1 MSISFTPGDLRWIKN
16 WKPTR
21 DKNMKSNKLV
31 DVLDP
36 SRKTRNGVIS
46 KLKKL
51 ILVIGPTNE
60 EDWDFVN
67 TLTDSIVMDGGVPT
81 ELELKQCN
89 NLWRKYNV
97 K

>member
-1 MSISFTPGDLRWIKN
+1 MTEGDTRYIKWHTKKSLEELN
-16 WKPTR
+16 V
-21 DKNMKSNKLV
+21 KSNKLV

-36 SRKTRNGVIS
+36 SRKTRNQVIS

-51 ILVIGPTNE
+51 ILVIGPTNK

>member
-1 MSISFTPGDLRWIKN
+1 MTEGDTRYIKWHTKKSLEELN
-16 WKPTR
+16 V
-21 DKNMKSNKLV
+21 KSNKLV

-36 SRKTRNGVIS
+36 SRKTRNQVIS

>member
-1 MSISFTPGDLRWIKN
+1 
-16 WKPTR
+16 
-21 DKNMKSNKLV
+21 MKSNKLV

>member
-1 MSISFTPGDLRWIKN
+1 MMTEGDLRWIKRHTE
-16 WKPTR
+16 KQMEEY
-21 DKNMKSNKLV
+21 NMSNKLV

-36 SRKTRNGVIS
+36 NKKARNEVIS

-51 ILVIGPTNE
+51 VLVIGPTNE

-67 TLTDSIVMDGGVPT
+67 TLMDSIIMDGGVPT
-81 ELELKQCN
+81 TLELKQCN

-97 K
+97 E

>member
-1 MSISFTPGDLRWIKN
+1 MTEGDTRYIKWHTKKSLEELN
-16 WKPTR
+16 V
-21 DKNMKSNKLV
+21 KSNKLV

-51 ILVIGPTNE
+51 ILVIGPTNK

-67 TLTDSIVMDGGVPT
+67 TLVDSIVMDGGVPT

>member
-1 MSISFTPGDLRWIKN
+1 MTEGDTRYIKWHTKKSLEELN
-16 WKPTR
+16 V
-21 DKNMKSNKLV
+21 KSNKLV

-36 SRKTRNGVIS
+36 SRKTRNGVIN

-51 ILVIGPTNE
+51 ILVIGPTNK

-67 TLTDSIVMDGGVPT
+67 TLVDSIVMDGGVPT

>member
-1 MSISFTPGDLRWIKN
+1 MTEGDTRYIKWHTKKSLEELN
-16 WKPTR
+16 V
-21 DKNMKSNKLV
+21 KSNKLV

-51 ILVIGPTNE
+51 ILVIGPTNK

>member
-1 MSISFTPGDLRWIKN
+1 MTEGDTRYIKWHTKKSLEELN
-16 WKPTR
+16 V
-21 DKNMKSNKLV
+21 KSNKLV

>member
-1 MSISFTPGDLRWIKN
+1 MVTKSDSRWIKRHTEQQM
-16 WKPTR
+16 KEY
-21 DKNMKSNKLV
+21 NMSNKLV

-36 SRKTRNGVIS
+36 SRKARNQVIS

-51 ILVIGPTNE
+51 IIVIGPTNE

>member
-1 MSISFTPGDLRWIKN
+1 MTEGDTRYIKWHTKKSLEELN
-16 WKPTR
+16 V
-21 DKNMKSNKLV
+21 KSNKLV

-36 SRKTRNGVIS
+36 SRKTRNTVIG

-51 ILVIGPTNE
+51 ILVIGPTNK